1 LCVLPGLIASSIA
14 PEKIC
19 RYLNNTL
26 LVPLKL
32 IKRSGSHFPFAAMPD
47 AFKLRLTLPRRCLS
61 DVYQSLSIMSANKL
75 ITLILIH
82 CFGSLA
88 GRAGYTYHNLSIFC
102 QNGSGGRVIP

>member
-1 LCVLPGLIASSIA
+1 
-14 PEKIC
+14 
-19 RYLNNTL
+19 
-26 LVPLKL
+26 PLKL
-32 IKRSGSHFPFAAMPD
+32 IKRPAHTSLSRAMPG
-47 AFKLRLTLPRRCLS
+47 AFKLRLMLPRRCLS

-88 GRAGYTYHNLSIFC
+88 GRAGYTYHSLSTFC